1 MKRRP
6 AKTRARKTIRP
17 RKPVTPETPLT
28 PYDPQAAAIDVGATS
43 HWVAVPPET
52 CAESVR
58 EFGVFTADLY
68 AIADWLQACK
78 VKRVALESTGVYWIP
93 LFEVLEERK
102 FEVRLVDARKVK
114 NVSGR
119 KSDLLDCQW
128 LRQLHSYGLLAGA
141 FRPAAEVLPLR
152 AYLRQRQMLVQYAA
166 KHIQHMQKALQQMN
180 VRLDNVVTDITGLTG
195 MKIIK
200 AILAGERDARKLVE
214 ENRHGGCHTSAEVM
228 MQSLVGNYRAE
239 HLFALQQAV
248 ELYEE
253 YRTKITACEMAIE
266 EYLATLEPVTEAEMP
281 EPPAGSGTKKAAEFG
296 FEVRREMYRQIGV
309 DLFRLPGFNEETVL
323 RLLAET
329 GRDLTR
335 WPSEKHFASWLSVC
349 PGTKKSGGKVLSS
362 RTQPN
367 RNRAAEALRRAAVS
381 AGRTETELGAYFRR
395 KRAHKGP
402 AGAVTAT
409 AHKLAKLYYVLVKE
423 GKEYMPEQAAQY
435 EAKQQARAVA
445 KLRKQAAALG
455 YEVRAVA
462 GTA

>member
-1 MKRRP
+1 M
-6 AKTRARKTIRP
+6 
-17 RKPVTPETPLT
+17 
-28 PYDPQAAAIDVGATS
+28 
-43 HWVAVPPET
+43 
-52 CAESVR
+52 
-58 EFGVFTADLY
+58 FTADLY
-68 AIADWLQACK
+68 AIAAWLKECQ

-93 LFEVLEERK
+93 LFEVLEEK
-102 FEVRLVDARKVK
+102 GLEVRLVDARKVK

-141 FRPAAEVLPLR
+141 FRPAHEILPLR

-195 MKIIK
+195 MRIIK
-200 AILAGERDARKLVE
+200 AILAGERDPKKLVE

-228 MQSLVGNYRAE
+228 MQSLVGNFRAE

-253 YRTKITACEMAIE
+253 YRTRITACETAIE
-266 EYLATLEPVTEAEMP
+266 AYLATLAPVTEEPMP
-281 EPPAGSGTKKAAEFG
+281 EPPAGGGGTKKKAEFA
-296 FEVRREMYRQIGV
+296 FEVRAEMYRQVGV

-323 RLLAET
+323 RMLSET

-335 WPSEKHFASWLSVC
+335 WPSEKHFTSWLSVC

-395 KRAHKGP
+395 KRAQKGP
-402 AGAVTAT
+402 AAAVTAT
-409 AHKLAKLYYVLVKE
+409 AHKLAKLYYVMVKE
-423 GKEYMPEQAAQY
+423 QREYEPQSAAQY
-435 EAKQQARAVA
+435 EVQQQARVVQ
-445 KLRKQAAALG
+445 KLTKQAALLG
-455 YEVRAVA
+455 YELRAVA
-462 GTA
+462 RGV

>member
-6 AKTRARKTIRP
+6 AKPRARKQP
-17 RKPVTPETPLT
+17 RVTKPLATESPLT

-43 HWVAVPPET
+43 HWVAVSPEA

-68 AIADWLQACK
+68 AIAAWLKECQ

-93 LFEVLEERK
+93 LFEVLEEK
-102 FEVRLVDARKVK
+102 GLEVRLVDARKVK

-141 FRPAAEVLPLR
+141 FRPAQEILPLR
-152 AYLRQRQMLVQYAA
+152 AYLRQRQMLVEYAA

-195 MKIIK
+195 MRIIK
-200 AILAGERDARKLVE
+200 AILAGERDPKKLVE
-214 ENRHGGCHTSAEVM
+214 DNRHGGCHTSAEVM
-228 MQSLVGNYRAE
+228 MQSLVGNFRAE

-253 YRTKITACEMAIE
+253 YRTRITACETAIE
-266 EYLATLEPVTEAEMP
+266 AYLATLAPVTEEPMP
-281 EPPAGSGTKKAAEFG
+281 EPPAGGGGTKKKAEFA
-296 FEVRREMYRQIGV
+296 FEVRAEMYRQVGV

-323 RLLAET
+323 RMLAET

-335 WPSEKHFASWLSVC
+335 WPSEKHFTSWLSVC

-381 AGRTETELGAYFRR
+381 AGAQRR
-395 KRAHKGP
+395 N
-402 AGAVTAT
+402 
-409 AHKLAKLYYVLVKE
+409 
-423 GKEYMPEQAAQY
+423 
-435 EAKQQARAVA
+435 
-445 KLRKQAAALG
+445 
-455 YEVRAVA
+455 
-462 GTA
+462 

>member
-6 AKTRARKTIRP
+6 AKTRARKTTRP
-17 RKPVTPETPLT
+17 RKPITPETPLT

-43 HWVAVPPET
+43 HWVAVPPEGR
-52 CAESVR
+52 AESVR
-58 EFGVFTADLY
+58 EFGVCTADLY
-68 AIADWLQACK
+68 AIADWLKQCG

-93 LFEVLEERK
+93 LFEVLEEK
-102 FEVRLVDARKVK
+102 GLEVRLVDARKVQ

-141 FRPAAEVLPLR
+141 FRPAQEVLPLR

-195 MKIIK
+195 MRIIK
-200 AILAGERDARKLVE
+200 AILAGERDARKLVAD
-214 ENRHGGCHTSAEVM
+214 NRHGGCHTSAEVM

-239 HLFALQQAV
+239 HLFAWQQAV

-253 YRTKITACEMAIE
+253 YRTRITACETAIE
-266 EYLATLEPVTEAEMP
+266 AYLQTLAPVTQEPLP
-281 EPPAGSGTKKAAEFG
+281 EVPGGSGTKKKAEFA
-296 FEVRREMYRQIGV
+296 FEVRQEMYRQVGV
-309 DLFRLPGFNEETVL
+309 ALFRLPGFNEETVL

-367 RNRAAEALRRAAVS
+367 RNQAAEALRRAAVS

-395 KRAHKGP
+395 KRAQKGL
-402 AGAVTAT
+402 AAAVTAT
-409 AHKLAKLYYVLVKE
+409 AHKMAKLYYVLVKE
-423 GKEYMPEQAAQY
+423 QKEYEPESAANY
-435 EAKQQARAVA
+435 EAKQQARTVQ
-445 KLRKQAAALG
+445 KLTKQAAALG
-455 YEVRAVA
+455 YELRALA
-462 GTA
+462 A

>member
-1 MKRRP
+1 MKATKPRS
-6 AKTRARKTIRP
+6 RKTT
-17 RKPVTPETPLT
+17 RKPVAAESPLT

-43 HWVAVPPET
+43 HWVAVPPEK

-68 AIADWLQACK
+68 AIADWLKQCR

-93 LFEVLEERK
+93 LFEVLEEK
-102 FEVRLVDARKVK
+102 GLEVRLVDARKVK

-141 FRPAAEVLPLR
+141 FRPAQEVLPLR
-152 AYLRQRQMLVQYAA
+152 AYLRQRQMLTQYGAR
-166 KHIQHMQKALQQMN
+166 HIQHMQKALQQMN

-195 MKIIK
+195 MRIIK
-200 AILAGERDARKLVE
+200 AMLAGERDARKLVE

-228 MQSLVGNYRAE
+228 MQSLVGNFRAE
-239 HLFALQQAV
+239 HLFALKQAV

-253 YRTKITACEMAIE
+253 YRTKITACETAIE
-266 EYLATLEPVTEAEMP
+266 EYLQTLEPVTAEP
-281 EPPAGSGTKKAAEFG
+281 LPKPSGGSGTKKAAEFS
-296 FEVRREMYRQIGV
+296 FDVRQEMYRQVGV
-309 DLFRLPGFNEETVL
+309 DLFRVPGFNEETVL
-323 RLLAET
+323 RLLSET
-329 GRDLTR
+329 GRELNR

-349 PGTKKSGGKVLSS
+349 PGTHKTGGKVISS

-395 KRAHKGP
+395 KKAQKGP
-402 AGAVTAT
+402 AAAVTAT

-423 GKEYMPEQAAQY
+423 QKEYEPESAAKY
-435 EAKQQARAVA
+435 EAKQTARKVQ
-445 KLRKQAAALG
+445 KLTKQAAALG
-455 YEVRAVA
+455 YELRAVA
-462 GTA
+462 A

>member
-6 AKTRARKTIRP
+6 AKSHARKTTRRP
-17 RKPVTPETPLT
+17 VKVTPESPLA
-28 PYDPQAAAIDVGATS
+28 PYDENAAAIDVGATS
-43 HWVAVPPET
+43 HWVAVAPEGR
-52 CAESVR
+52 AESVR

-68 AIADWLQACK
+68 RIADWLKQCG

-141 FRPAAEVLPLR
+141 FRPAEEVLPLR
-152 AYLRQRQMLVQYAA
+152 AYLRQRQMLVEYAA
-166 KHIQHMQKALQQMN
+166 RHIQHMQKALQLMN
-180 VRLDNVVTDITGLTG
+180 VRLDNVVSDITGLTG
-195 MKIIK
+195 MRIIK
-200 AILAGERDARKLVE
+200 AILAGERDARKLVA
-214 ENRHGGCHTSAEVM
+214 ENRHGGCHTSATVM

-239 HLFALQQAV
+239 HLFALEQAV

-253 YRTKITACEMAIE
+253 YRRKIEACEAAIE
-266 EYLATLEPVTEAEMP
+266 EYLRTLEPKRADPLP
-281 EPPAGSGTKKAAEFG
+281 ELPPVGGSKKAKEFS
-296 FEVRREMYRQIGV
+296 FEVEAEMYRQVGV
-309 DLFRLPGFNEETVL
+309 NLFRVPGFNEETVL

-335 WPSEKHFASWLSVC
+335 WPSEKHFASWLSLC

-395 KRAHKGP
+395 KRARKGP

-423 GKEYMPEQAAQY
+423 QQEYEPQSAGQY
-435 EAKQQARAVA
+435 EAKQQQRTLQKLTKQAAQLGYELRAVA
-445 KLRKQAAALG
+445 SGA
-455 YEVRAVA
+455 
-462 GTA
+462 

>member
-6 AKTRARKTIRP
+6 VKTRSPKPARKP
-17 RKPVTPETPLT
+17 LAAETPLT

-43 HWVAVPPET
+43 HGVAVPPES
-52 CAESVR
+52 CDESVR

-68 AIADWLQACK
+68 AIAAWLQQCG

-93 LFEVLEERK
+93 LFEVLEEK
-102 FEVRLVDARKVK
+102 GLEVRLVDARKVQ
-114 NVSGR
+114 NVSGC
-119 KSDLLDCQW
+119 KSDLLDYQR

-141 FRPAAEVLPLR
+141 FRPANEILPLQ

-195 MKIIK
+195 MRIIK

-214 ENRHGGCHTSAEVM
+214 DNRHVGCHTSAEVL
-228 MQSLVGNYRAE
+228 MQSLVGNFRAE

-248 ELYEE
+248 EWYEK
-253 YRTKITACEMAIE
+253 YRTKITACEAEIE
-266 EYLATLEPVTEAEMP
+266 AYLQTLEPKTEEALP
-281 EPPAGSGTKKAAEFG
+281 EPPASGGTKKAAEFA
-296 FEVRREMYRQIGV
+296 FEVRQEMYRRVGV
-309 DLFRLPGFNEETVL
+309 DFFRLPGFNEETVL
-323 RLLAET
+323 RLLSET
-329 GRDLTR
+329 GRDLSR

-381 AGRTETELGAYFRR
+381 AGRTETELGTYFRR

-423 GKEYMPEQAAQY
+423 QKEYEPQSPAQY
-435 EAKQQARAVA
+435 EAQQQARTVQ
-445 KLRKQAAALG
+445 KLTKQAAALG
-455 YEVRAVA
+455 YELRAVA
-462 GTA
+462 A

>member
-6 AKTRARKTIRP
+6 ATPRARKTPRRP
-17 RKPVTPETPLT
+17 VKVTPESPLT
-28 PYDPQAAAIDVGATS
+28 PYDPKAAAIDVGATS
-43 HWVAVPPET
+43 HWVAVSPEGR
-52 CAESVR
+52 AESVR

-68 AIADWLQACK
+68 QIADWLQQCG
-78 VKRVALESTGVYWIP
+78 VKRVVMESTGVYWIP
-93 LFEVLEERK
+93 LFEVLEERG

-128 LRQLHSYGLLAGA
+128 LRQLHSYGLLQGA
-141 FRPAAEVLPLR
+141 FRPADEILPLR
-152 AYLRQRQMLVQYAA
+152 AYLRQRQMLVAYAA
-166 KHIQHMQKALQQMN
+166 RHIQHMQKALQQMN
-180 VRLDNVVTDITGLTG
+180 LRLDNVVTDITGLTG
-195 MKIIK
+195 MRIIK

-214 ENRHGGCHTSAEVM
+214 DHRHGGCHTSAAVM

-253 YRTKITACEMAIE
+253 YRAKIVACETAIE
-266 EYLATLEPVTEAEMP
+266 AYLQTLEAQTEAPLPDLPPVGGGKKAQEFAFDVEAEM
-281 EPPAGSGTKKAAEFG
+281 
-296 FEVRREMYRQIGV
+296 YRTVGV
-309 DLFRLPGFNEETVL
+309 NLFRLPGFNEETVL
-323 RLLAET
+323 RLVAET
-329 GRDLTR
+329 GRDLSR
-335 WPSEKHFASWLSVC
+335 WPSEKHFASWLSLC

-395 KRAHKGP
+395 KRAQKGP

-423 GKEYMPEQAAQY
+423 GKEYAPEQAAEY

-445 KLRKQAAALG
+445 KLEKQAAALG
-455 YEVRAVA
+455 YELRAVA
-462 GTA
+462 GAA

>member
-1 MKRRP
+1 MKR
-6 AKTRARKTIRP
+6 AKPRTRKTTRP
-17 RKPVTPETPLT
+17 TKPSTAESPLT

-43 HWVAVPPET
+43 HWVAVPPEGRS
-52 CAESVR
+52 ESVR

-68 AIADWLQACK
+68 QIAEWLQQCK
-78 VKRVALESTGVYWIP
+78 VKRVAVESTGVYWIP
-93 LFEVLEERK
+93 LFEVLEEK
-102 FEVRLVDARKVK
+102 GLEVRLVDARKVK

-141 FRPAAEVLPLR
+141 FRPAQEILPLR

-180 VRLDNVVTDITGLTG
+180 VRLDNVVTDLTG
-195 MKIIK
+195 QTGMRIIK
-200 AILAGERDARKLVE
+200 AILAGERDARKLVA

-228 MQSLVGNYRAE
+228 MQSLVGNFRAE

-253 YRTKITACEMAIE
+253 YRTRITACETQIE
-266 EYLATLEPVTEAEMP
+266 AYLATLEPVTEEAMP
-281 EPPAGSGTKKAAEFG
+281 EPPGGGGTKKKAEFA
-296 FEVRREMYRQIGV
+296 FEVRREMYRQVGV

-323 RLLAET
+323 RLLSEA

-335 WPSEKHFASWLSVC
+335 WPSEKHFASWLSLC
-349 PGTKKSGGKVLSS
+349 PGTKKSGGKVISS

-381 AGRTETELGAYFRR
+381 ASRTETELGAYFRR

-402 AGAVTAT
+402 AAAVVAT

-423 GKEYMPEQAAQY
+423 QKEYEPEKAAEY

-445 KLRKQAAALG
+445 KLTKQAAALG
-455 YEVRAVA
+455 YEVRALPT
-462 GTA
+462 TA

>member
-6 AKTRARKTIRP
+6 AKTRT
-17 RKPVTPETPLT
+17 RKPARATKPIAAESPLT

-43 HWVAVPPET
+43 HWVAVPPASS
-52 CAESVR
+52 AESVR

-68 AIADWLQACK
+68 AIADWLQECQ

-93 LFEVLEERK
+93 LFEVLEEK
-102 FEVRLVDARKVK
+102 GLEVRLVDARKVQ

-180 VRLDNVVTDITGLTG
+180 LRLDNVVTDITGLTG
-195 MKIIK
+195 MRIIK
-200 AILAGERDARKLVE
+200 AILAGERDAKKLVE
-214 ENRHGGCHTSAEVM
+214 ENRHGGCHTSAAVM
-228 MQSLVGNYRAE
+228 MQSLIGNFRAE

-253 YRTKITACEMAIE
+253 YQAKIEACEKAIE
-266 EYLATLEPVTEAEMP
+266 EYLQTLEPVTQEPLP
-281 EPPAGSGTKKAAEFG
+281 EPPAGGGTKKKAEFT
-296 FEVRREMYRQIGV
+296 FDVRTEMYRQVGV
-309 DLFRLPGFNEETVL
+309 DLFRVPGFNEETVL

-329 GRDLTR
+329 GRDLSR

-395 KRAHKGP
+395 KKAHKGP

-409 AHKLAKLYYVLVKE
+409 AHKLAKVYYRMVKE
-423 GKEYMPEQAAQY
+423 QQEYEPESAAQD
-435 EAKQQARAVA
+435 EAKQQARQVA
-445 KLRKQAAALG
+445 KLTKQAAALG
-455 YEVRAVA
+455 YELRAVA
-462 GTA
+462 GAA